1 MNAQQRKQQEPTL
14 ALPELELR
22 VLAGPQAG
30 ARSGLPEGGSLLIA
44 AGPAGQQPAEA
55 DLLLLTS
62 EPLLLLL
69 RLRAEGP
76 LCRCE
81 LLQGQAQLGEQVL
94 AAGSAFDWPA
104 HTALQLGAAL
114 VLAFGEREAA
124 IWALRPAPEAW
135 PHEPEPAEQGSV
147 DIDADD
153 AAARTADRPARP
165 LAVPPVGADRRPR
178 GELWLAGGGALLA
191 LAGLAL
197 VLLQAHMP
205 VPALPAQDP
214 MPPLQALLASQPDF
228 AALRLEREA
237 SGQPRLSGRVAGQSQ
252 QAQLQQR
259 LLALGLRPAQQIQ
272 VDSQL
277 AAAVEELLQM
287 QGLEVRANVFGL
299 GEVRLEPREPSP
311 GQAQG
316 QGPATSLAAPA
327 VEQALAQVRAALP
340 QLRSLQLAGPAPAA
354 AAASEAVAS
363 AAGPTPTLPS
373 AGGEAGKR
381 IVALVSHGL
390 PHLITADG
398 ARYFV
403 GALLPSGHRVAAVL
417 PQALLLERD
426 GRQSRIDF

>member
-30 ARSGLPEGGSLLIA
+30 ARSGLPDGGSLLIA

-55 DLLLLTS
+55 DLLLLAS
-62 EPLLLLL
+62 EPLML

-81 LLQGQAQLGEQVL
+81 LLLGQAQLGEQAL

-104 HTALQLGAAL
+104 HMALQLGAAL

-135 PHEPEPAEQGSV
+135 NQAGEAAEQDSV
-147 DIDADD
+147 DIDAHG
-153 AAARTADRPARP
+153 AAASTADRPAGQ
-165 LAVPPVGADRRPR
+165 LTVPPVGAGRRPR

-197 VLLQAHMP
+197 VLLQEHLPA
-205 VPALPAQDP
+205 PALPAQDP
-214 MPPLQALLASQPDF
+214 MLPLQALLASQPDF

-287 QGLEVRANVFGL
+287 QGLEVKANVFGL
-299 GEVRLEPREPSP
+299 GEVRLEPHEPSQ

-316 QGPATSLAAPA
+316 QGPAPSLAAPA

-354 AAASEAVAS
+354 AASEAVAS
-363 AAGPTPTLPS
+363 AAGQTPTLPS
-373 AGGEAGKR
+373 AGGEPGKR